1 MTGAGA
7 PGAYGIIQC
16 LRFNGER
23 DIRIVGV
30 DMNPAAGCRDMVDV
44 FRTVPPASDARFPE
58 EILRI
63 SREEAVDVVLPIVTR
78 ELMPLAKAKP
88 AFVEKGIAVCV
99 MDPEPLAL
107 ANDKAALLS
116 FCRDQGLP
124 TPEFRVADTADE
136 VERALDEMGCDRRA
150 LYVKAAQGNGS
161 RGVRYVDP
169 LVSRF
174 DRFFNEKPDSAFM
187 SKEDIMLAL
196 RERDAIPRM
205 LVMEALPGVEYSAD
219 IVADEEGNILCS
231 AVRKSPVVRSSI
243 TLESTVVDEPSVA
256 SLCAQIVGRAKLTGN
271 VGFDFRADAQGIPRL
286 LEVNPRLTA
295 TVVLNAAAGANFPY
309 FGVKQ
314 ALGEDIPA
322 VSLRYGVSVHRRYEE
337 RYTDERGK
345 ALVPFPPKWKDRA

>member
-1 MTGAGA
+1 M
-7 PGAYGIIQC
+7 PGFRK
-16 LRFNGER
+16 RF
-23 DIRIVGV
+23 
-30 DMNPAAGCRDMVDV
+30 C
-44 FRTVPPASDARFPE
+44 ASP
-58 EILRI
+58 
-63 SREEAVDVVLPIVTR
+63 AVDVVLPSVTR

-196 RERDAIPRM
+196 RESHI
-205 LVMEALPGVEYSAD
+205 ALFFVEKDYQQQTS
-219 IVADEEGNILCS
+219 LPT
-231 AVRKSPVVRSSI
+231 RKGTS
-243 TLESTVVDEPSVA
+243 
-256 SLCAQIVGRAKLTGN
+256 CARRCAK
-271 VGFDFRADAQGIPRL
+271 
-286 LEVNPRLTA
+286 
-295 TVVLNAAAGANFPY
+295 VLWCAAASRSKARWWTSRPS
-309 FGVKQ
+309 Q
-314 ALGEDIPA
+314 AC
-322 VSLRYGVSVHRRYEE
+322 VRR
-337 RYTDERGK
+337 
-345 ALVPFPPKWKDRA
+345 